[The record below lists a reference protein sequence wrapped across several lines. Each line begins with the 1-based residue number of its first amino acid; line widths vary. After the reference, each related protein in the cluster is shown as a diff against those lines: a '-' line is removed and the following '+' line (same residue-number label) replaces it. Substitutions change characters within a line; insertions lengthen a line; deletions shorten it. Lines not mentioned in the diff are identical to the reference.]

1 MRYSDLLSMMVCS
14 LSSRILSP
22 GTVHRTHSILLGN
35 FLTSIGA
42 TAMISKIYGFVLP
55 VAVVHIVLF
64 HAKGKPKEYPT
75 NGPYHCWFYPC
86 WVYGYYRYLMVLGT
100 VRRWHRWSHKR
111 NLKKM
116 RGSPTASS
124 RSDPKM
130 QIVWFGRHGSLC
142 RPCGLAPVPLAIKY
156 HVHIRSFRFI
166 SCTVVVPDCP
176 SLSTSRISRGTTVHL
191 V

>member
-86 WVYGYYRYLMVLGT
+86 WVYGYYRYLIGTWWYLVPYVGDIVEVNGIWKRCEVRPQRAQGATRCKLCGLGDMALY
-100 VRRWHRWSHKR
+100 V
-111 NLKKM
+111 
-116 RGSPTASS
+116 
-124 RSDPKM
+124 
-130 QIVWFGRHGSLC
+130 SLC
-142 RPCGLAPVPLAIKY
+142 RPCPCSTSNQIS
-156 HVHIRSFRFI
+156 RSFTFI
-166 SCTVVVPDCP
+166 QIHFLYCSPW
-176 SLSTSRISRGTTVHL
+176 LSFTFHF
-191 V
+191 

>member
-75 NGPYHCWFYPC
+75 NGPYHYC
-86 WVYGYYRYLMVLGT
+86 WVYGYYRIYRYLVPYVGDIVEVT
-100 VRRWHRWSHKR
+100 

-130 QIVWFGRHGSLC
+130 QIVWFGDMALYV
-142 RPCGLAPVPLAIKY
+142 GLAALPLF
-156 HVHIRSFRFI
+156 H
-166 SCTVVVPDCP
+166 
-176 SLSTSRISRGTTVHL
+176 
-191 V
+191 

>member
-75 NGPYHCWFYPC
+75 NGPYHC
-86 WVYGYYRYLMVLGT
+86 
-100 VRRWHRWSHKR
+100 
-111 NLKKM
+111 
-116 RGSPTASS
+116 
-124 RSDPKM
+124 
-130 QIVWFGRHGSLC
+130 
-142 RPCGLAPVPLAIKY
+142 
-156 HVHIRSFRFI
+156 
-166 SCTVVVPDCP
+166 
-176 SLSTSRISRGTTVHL
+176 
-191 V
+191 